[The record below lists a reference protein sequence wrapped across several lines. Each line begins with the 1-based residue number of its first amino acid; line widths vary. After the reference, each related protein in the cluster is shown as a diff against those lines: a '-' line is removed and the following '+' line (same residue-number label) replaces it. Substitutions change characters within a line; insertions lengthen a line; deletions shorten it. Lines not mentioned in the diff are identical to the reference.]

1 MGIMFEI
8 QNIQGGLMK
17 YKIKTF
23 APFLALLFFSCAD
36 QIVSECGDE
45 SHGNNMRAR
54 FSAIQQELLTPTCAK
69 AGCHSGLTPTAGLN
83 LEAGNAYVN
92 LIDENSTQESA
103 FKLVRPFNSDSSWII
118 HKMRAQGT
126 TVMPPSGNLPQAV
139 IDSVAAWIDNG
150 ALND

>member
-1 MGIMFEI
+1 MFEI
-8 QNIQGGLMK
+8 QNNRDGLMK
-17 YKIKTF
+17 SKVKIII
-23 APFLALLFFSCAD
+23 PFLALLLFSCAE

-69 AGCHSGLTPTAGLN
+69 AGCHSGPTPTAGLN
-83 LEAGNAYVN
+83 LEAGNAYTN
-92 LIDENSTQESA
+92 LIDVNSTQESA
-103 FKLVRPFNSDSSWII
+103 FKLVRPFNSDSSWVI

-126 TVMPPSGNLPQAV
+126 TVMPPAGNLPQAV

-150 ALND
+150 AFNN